1 MISIIQKYEG
11 CKLQAYRCPAGK
23 WTIGWGNTSYPDG
36 SPVKQNDIITKEYA
50 DALLLDYVMKNIYPV
65 FQKIPYDLTLDQ
77 RRAVAS
83 LVYNIGTSSFL
94 RSNLFKAI
102 CNKDMEQIVKNW
114 DWIKA
119 SGKVLK
125 GLVKRRTEELYL
137 FCKDL

>member
-36 SPVKQNDIITKEYA
+36 SPVKPNDIITKEYA

-94 RSNLFKAI
+94 RSKLYKAI
-102 CNKDMEQIVKNW
+102 CEKDLETIVKNW

>member
-36 SPVKQNDIITKEYA
+36 SPVKQHDIITKEYA

-83 LVYNIGTSSFL
+83 LVYNVGTQAFL
-94 RSNLFKAI
+94 RSKLYKAI
-102 CNKDMEQIVKNW
+102 CNKDYAEICRQW
-114 DWIKA
+114 DFGFKQN
-119 SGKVLK
+119 LK
-125 GLVKRRTEELYL
+125 GLFKRRTEELYL

>member
-36 SPVKQNDIITKEYA
+36 SPVKPNDIITKEYA

-94 RSNLFKAI
+94 RSKLYKAI
-102 CNKDMEQIVKNW
+102 CEKDMEGIFSNW
-114 DWIKA
+114 NWIK
-119 SGKVLK
+119 SNNKVLK
-125 GLVKRRTEELYL
+125 GLVKRRSEELYL